1 MYTHMTKKELKYYSY
16 SPAFKIKIIKEIEEL
31 GSRQVD
37 ISRKYGIPESTLR
50 GWLNKYSVLYER
62 DIKKVRLYG
71 GHIIMKDEKDKKVS
85 ELESKLSDAL
95 LKLEV
100 YEEMEKMA
108 LEECGIDLKKNFY
121 TEALK
126 QLTKEVK
133 E

>member
-1 MYTHMTKKELKYYSY
+1 MSKKELKYYTY
-16 SPAFKIKIIKEIEEL
+16 SPAFKIKIIKELEEV

-50 GWLNKYSVLYER
+50 GWLSKYSDFYKR
-62 DIKKVRLYG
+62 DINKVRLYG
-71 GHIIMKDEKDKKVS
+71 GHIMMSDEKDKAVKQ
-85 ELESKLSDAL
+85 LESKLSDAL

-100 YEEMEKMA
+100 YEEMERLA
-108 LEECGIDLKKNFY
+108 LIEHGLDLKKNFY

-126 QLTKEVK
+126 KLDKGVK